1 MLPGFF
7 LGLIRALIQSVLL
20 LNMFTVRFVIVH
32 QADFLIHRECFLLL
46 FY

>member
-20 LNMFTVRFVIVH
+20 LNMS
-32 QADFLIHRECFLLL
+32 LLCGL
-46 FY
+46 LSSIKQIS